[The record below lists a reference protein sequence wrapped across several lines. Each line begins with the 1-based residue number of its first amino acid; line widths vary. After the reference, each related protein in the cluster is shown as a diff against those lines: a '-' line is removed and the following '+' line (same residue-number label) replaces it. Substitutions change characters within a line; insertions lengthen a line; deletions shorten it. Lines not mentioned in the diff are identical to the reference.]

1 MSILIRAL
9 AIAAVA
15 MTAAPAWAAPPAP
28 PAPKTEEA
36 RLAGLDRGAANA
48 LIGKLKAAQDAL
60 RGDGKLYFG
69 LLSGAPAAYPQARL
83 PPRDVFL
90 KADFDRP
97 FEISK
102 PASDNPLWVP
112 YKITLLPEGPGRIVC
127 DAEVVLGIN
136 GQIER
141 VTLYYHPPHPF

>member
-28 PAPKTEEA
+28 TAEEA
-36 RLAGLDRGAANA
+36 RLAGLDREAAIA
-48 LIGKLKAAQDAL
+48 LIGKLKAAQDGL

-69 LLSGAPAAYPQARL
+69 LLSGAPAAYPQAKL
-83 PPRDVFL
+83 APRDVFL

-127 DAEVVLGIN
+127 DVEVVLGIN

-141 VTLYYHPPHPF
+141 VTLYYHAPHPF

>member
-9 AIAAVA
+9 AIAAVVMA
-15 MTAAPAWAAPPAP
+15 GAPAWAAPPAP
-28 PAPKTEEA
+28 TAAEA
-36 RLAGLDRGAANA
+36 RLGGLDREAADA

-60 RGDGKLYFG
+60 RGGGQLYFG
-69 LLSGAPAAYPQARL
+69 LLSGAPAAYPQATL
-83 PPRDVFL
+83 SPRDVFL

-102 PASDNPLWVP
+102 PPSDNRLWVP
-112 YKITLLPEGPGRIVC
+112 YKIALQPDGPGRIVC
-127 DAEVVLGIN
+127 DVEVVLGIN

-141 VTLYYHPPHPF
+141 VTLYHHPPHPF